1 MNDTSGGARNA
12 TARGSALGDAKPSSR
27 GGSDRSAPR
36 GVANRAAQLRVAEK
50 KRQADAG
57 YLGRERPIAAAAD
70 LPPYWSTSKHGMPF
84 TATANPRAS
93 AANPLARASAS
104 TKPRSSTNPR
114 RASVVAGSASAAT
127 KPRGVRASLRALDAS
142 MTPRARLRAVMSLPP
157 NEQILALVGGLDRD
171 PESPPWTGDDLV
183 RWRRDPERCVR
194 RAVAELE
201 DRMRRSLAATVE
213 RENARSMSPA
223 WNERDFLTR
232 VFMRVDKNRHGRL
245 TGDCDLAMFMTAWGC
260 GPDRDEHEHEHEH
273 EDGADENDPHEDAEI
288 VHDEDDANARDANA
302 NAADDDSV
310 PPASASSPRR
320 PRRPVVKFA
329 GGGGGAL
336 AAEAAKTM
344 RDGGATLASL
354 GSPAKPRKKDDT
366 FEYVRLLP
374 RDAVWDVSDGAP
386 DPGVSQAAAAAIF
399 VKHGYDRDGFMPYD
413 VFIQSLLTS
422 PSRLLGMEPLMDC
435 DSRHG
440 YEADDDFHHDGKILY
455 PKCRTTVFPPTEF
468 DGRNVVRSGK
478 APDAEL
484 ELDHVYGYAGLDNT
498 APNIFYLG
506 TGEIVYYTAAVGVV
520 LDKDKLEKREKCQRF
535 FFGHD
540 DDIKCL
546 AIHPNRE
553 WVATGQL
560 GRRPYVCVWDAVT
573 TLQLQRIAHP
583 VGMRGVVALGFSRA
597 DGGDHLTAVNSDN
610 AHTVMVW
617 RWSKH
622 GDDAAIDRAKPIPAW
637 SFGPAKRVD
646 GLEFYDEEEGSG
658 APRASKAATAAPSKA
673 ALAGA
678 GSGPPTARKSR
689 SAAANAAAAA
699 AAEASMDAHADNW
712 KFGDGSYELVGQGQG
727 INGLPPMVYGV
738 AWNPFPGMEEFV
750 TYGAKHIKVWRRARF
765 DGDED
770 GAWVGEMGRRN
781 DGRRPA
787 DFSAADPRTVNTGRP
802 GGGYIP
808 VPTPETGSPS
818 SSVHGSPSKRPNDAN
833 ASAPVGVASSKKAAV
848 TQSMTALSDFPKQ
861 RSSDGKAAGAGAGV
875 GTPAKSTPSR
885 APRVRASLSKLSVR
899 SSTSKLPGVGSTLS
913 STSAGGENVVS
924 ATYVR
929 RDVVVTGFPDGALGV
944 WVITRLDANGD
955 SVADPTTTPVYRWKC
970 ELVQRIADA
979 HAPGPKINL
988 NDGTTTHS
996 GVRCLEPRP
1005 DGLTMLSGGAD
1016 GWVHTWE
1023 VADGDV
1029 VVVGRPKTDGPGR
1042 AALGKRRAV
1051 LLRKLAA
1058 SVDETDGPH
1067 SFRFTSPYPREGP
1080 PALRSL
1086 DCRPMGIP
1094 PPGKKK
1100 VPTKDRGK
1108 VPREFVFGTNRC
1120 EIWEVAFGKGPDD
1133 PPTSSAVVH
1142 GHAAD
1147 LHAVAAH
1154 PRDPNVFASAA
1165 EADRVYLWSATD
1177 RNLTRTSPVG
1187 LEGRSIAFSA
1197 DPVPKSSAFPGWQ
1210 PFVMKRMGTSDKF
1223 KPEKADAGH
1232 HLCVGG
1238 KRGGIA
1244 VMDGVTLQ
1252 PLVKLAGPS
1261 TAVDDVKYCGGPRQM
1276 LAAGSHD
1283 LAVDVY
1289 DVCAGYAHLS
1299 RCQGHQATIT
1309 NLDWSLPD
1317 PAGRRILQSTCAS
1330 YELLYWDPTTGR
1342 QVLKNQRDTAWDTWT
1357 CALGFPVMGVW
1368 ADGSDGTD
1376 INAVDRANVGQP
1388 KYDAVAGTIERP
1400 EGADGLENAGFVVT
1414 ADDFGKVKLFNY
1426 PCVFNDAPY
1435 REYKGHASHAMCV
1448 RFSCDDARVYT
1459 AGGADRAMMQFVTRG
1474 VKPDEP
1480 KPEYEPP
1487 PEPARVWG
1495 PIDGGK
1501 SYGWID
1507 APVEED
1513 PNAEEKRVAPP
1524 KPQAAMAFAA
1534 DAVQRAEAEKEAA
1547 KAAAM
1552 EEAAKRE
1559 AKTREADA
1567 TAKVAVATD
1576 EGVPRY
1582 ADGADDDEP

>member
-12 TARGSALGDAKPSSR
+12 TARGSGSGDAKPSSR

-50 KRQADAG
+50 KRQAEAG
-57 YLGRERPIAAAAD
+57 YLGRERPIAAD

-93 AANPLARASAS
+93 ASAT
-104 TKPRSSTNPR
+104 TKPRSSTDPR
-114 RASVVAGSASAAT
+114 RASVVAAAT
-127 KPRGVRASLRALDAS
+127 KPRGVRASLRALDAP
-142 MTPRARLRAVMSLPP
+142 MTTRERLRAVMSLPP
-157 NEQILALVGGLDRD
+157 NEQILALVSGLDRD
-171 PESPPWTGDDLV
+171 PEAPPWTGDDLV

-194 RAVAELE
+194 RAVAALE
-201 DRMRRSLAATVE
+201 DRMRRSLAATVA

-245 TGDCDLAMFMTAWGC
+245 TGDCDVAMFMTAWGRR
-260 GPDRDEHEHEHEH
+260 PDRDEHRHDEH
-273 EDGADENDPHEDAEI
+273 ENDPEYDAEI
-288 VHDEDDANARDANA
+288 VHDVDDVDESHM
-302 NAADDDSV
+302 DDVDESQ
-310 PPASASSPRR
+310 PQASATSPRR
-320 PRRPVVKFA
+320 PRRPAVTFS
-329 GGGGGAL
+329 GGEGAKKTRDSRLGARASRPSSASL
-336 AAEAAKTM
+336 AAK
-344 RDGGATLASL
+344 SL
-354 GSPAKPRKKDDT
+354 GSPAKPREKDDT
-366 FEYVRLLP
+366 FEFVRLLP
-374 RDAVWDVSDGAP
+374 RDAGDGVDGSFDA
-386 DPGVSQAAAAAIF
+386 DVSQAAAAALF
-399 VKHGYDRDGFMPYD
+399 VKHGYDRDGFMPYE

-440 YEADDDFHHDGKILY
+440 YEADDDFHHDGKIIY
-455 PKCRTTVFPPTEF
+455 PKCRSTVFPPSEF
-468 DGRNVVRSGK
+468 DARNVARSGK

-484 ELDHVYGYAGLDNT
+484 ELDHVYGYAGLNNT

-506 TGEIVYYTAAVGVV
+506 TGEICYYTAAVGVV
-520 LDKDKLEKREKCQRF
+520 LDKEKLEKREKCQRF

-540 DDIKCL
+540 DDIKCM

-560 GRRPYVCVWDAVT
+560 GRRPYVCVWDAIT

-583 VGMRGVVALGFSRA
+583 AGMRGVVALGFSRA

-610 AHTVMVW
+610 SHTVMVW
-617 RWSKH
+617 RWSTR

-678 GSGPPTARKSR
+678 GSGPPTARTSKSA
-689 SAAANAAAAA
+689 SKSA
-699 AAEASMDAHADNW
+699 AAEAAARESMDAHADNW
-712 KFGDGSYELVGQGQG
+712 KFGDGSYELVGEGQG
-727 INGLPPMVYGV
+727 INGLPPMVNGV
-738 AWNPFPGMEEFV
+738 VWNPFPGMEEFV
-750 TYGAKHIKVWRRARF
+750 TYGVKHIKVWRRARF
-765 DGDED
+765 GDDDEG

-787 DFSAADPRTVNTGRP
+787 DFSAADPRTVNTGQP
-802 GGGYIP
+802 GGGYVP
-808 VPTPETGSPS
+808 APTPETGTPA
-818 SSVHGSPSKRPNDAN
+818 SSVPGSPSKEVTHK
-833 ASAPVGVASSKKAAV
+833 SEVATSKKKTAAV
-848 TQSMTALSDFPKQ
+848 TQSMTSLSNLPKKKN
-861 RSSDGKAAGAGAGV
+861 GAAGIP
-875 GTPAKSTPSR
+875 GTPAKSTPKSTPSR
-885 APRVRASLSKLSVR
+885 AVRASLSKLSVR
-899 SSTSKLPGVGSTLS
+899 SSGAKLPLGRSSSASSASTGM
-913 STSAGGENVVS
+913 GGENVVS
-924 ATYVR
+924 AAFVR

-955 SVADPTTTPVYRWKC
+955 AVTDPTTTPVFRWKS

-979 HAPGPKINL
+979 HAPGSKIHL
-988 NDGTTTHS
+988 NDGTTTYS

-1042 AALGKRRAV
+1042 APLEKRRAV

-1058 SVDETDGPH
+1058 SAEETDGPH
-1067 SFRFTSPYPREGP
+1067 SFRFASPYPREGP
-1080 PALRSL
+1080 LALRSL

-1100 VPTKDRGK
+1100 VPSKDRGK

-1120 EIWEVAFGKGPDD
+1120 EIWEVEFKKGPEE
-1133 PPTSSAVVH
+1133 PPTTTVQVH
-1142 GHAAD
+1142 GHLAD

-1165 EADRVYLWSATD
+1165 DADRVFLWSASD
-1177 RNLTRTSPVG
+1177 RNLTRTSPIG

-1197 DPVPKSSAFPGWQ
+1197 DPVPKSAAFPGWQ
-1210 PFVMKRMGTSDKF
+1210 PFVMKRQGTSNKF

-1317 PAGRRILQSTCAS
+1317 VAGRRILQSTCAS

-1342 QVLKNQRDTAWDTWT
+1342 QVLKNQRDTAWDSWT

-1376 INAVDRANVGQP
+1376 INAVDRAHVGQP
-1388 KYDAVAGTIERP
+1388 SYDDVAGTIARP

-1414 ADDFGKVKLFNY
+1414 ADDFGRVKLFNY

-1435 REYKGHASHAMCV
+1435 REYKGHASHVMCA

-1480 KPEYEPP
+1480 KPAYEPP

-1501 SYGWID
+1501 NYGWID
-1507 APVEED
+1507 ASVEDD
-1513 PNAEEKRVAPP
+1513 PNAEEKRIAPA
-1524 KPQAAMAFAA
+1524 KPQATMAFAA
-1534 DAVQRAEAEKEAA
+1534 DAVRAAEAEA
-1547 KAAAM
+1547 
-1552 EEAAKRE
+1552 EAAKRAAKEEAAERE
-1559 AKTREADA
+1559 AKAREADA
-1567 TAKVAVATD
+1567 TNK
-1576 EGVPRY
+1576 GVPRY
-1582 ADGADDDEP
+1582 PDGADDDEP